1 MLWEEFI
8 KNLRN
13 VLKTSNYVQ
22 FSQGQHRG
30 LRRWKSKQNI
40 SGNL

>member
-1 MLWEEFI
+1 MLWEEFN

-22 FSQGQHRG
+22 FSHNFRG
-30 LRRWKSKQNI
+30 GDRHKTRWKELFANW
-40 SGNL
+40 